1 MTKSLT
7 AAALALALAGAA
19 PALAQTAAAPALGE
33 RIAHT
38 DPTKYRTSRS
48 VHGGAGAMDF
58 GSLLGVDA
66 LDTNFIFLHRGVIH
80 PGGGIGAH
88 FHNDCEEM
96 FVILEG
102 EAQFTIDGR
111 TSVLKGPAGAPTQ
124 AGHSHGIY
132 NASDKPVQ
140 WLNINV
146 GMTKVYDAFDLG
158 DPRVGAPLDPI
169 PNFMTLRLDR
179 ALLRPVEG
187 MRGGQGTVQHR
198 RALGPSV
205 FRTAWSYVDHL
216 LVPPGA
222 SVGRDVQADMSEVYY
237 VMGGEGTVTLNGQTA
252 PIRAGDAVPVRLGE
266 AKAFAATGSAP
277 LEMMVIGVA
286 RDLEAKRAFIQAT
299 APRRR

>member
-1 MTKSLT
+1 MTRSLT
-7 AAALALALAGAA
+7 AAALALALAGAV
-19 PALAQTAAAPALGE
+19 PALAQTAAAPALE

-38 DPTKYRTSRS
+38 DPAKYRTSRA

-58 GSLLGVDA
+58 GSLLGADA
-66 LDTNFIFLHRGVIH
+66 LDTNFIFLHRGVLH

-96 FVILEG
+96 FVILDG

-111 TSVLKGPAGAPTQ
+111 TSVLKGPVGAPTQ

-132 NASDKPVQ
+132 NATDKPVQ

-179 ALLRPVEG
+179 SLLRPVER
-187 MRGGQGTVQHR
+187 MKGGQGTAQHR

-205 FRTAWSYVDHL
+205 FRTAWSYVDHIL
-216 LVPPGA
+216 LPPGA
-222 SVGRDVQADMSEVYY
+222 SIGRDVQADMSEVYY

-252 PIRAGDAVPVRLGE
+252 TIRAGDAVPVRLGE
-266 AKAFAATGSAP
+266 AKAFGATGAAP

-286 RDLEAKRAFIQAT
+286 KDIEAKRAFVQAT